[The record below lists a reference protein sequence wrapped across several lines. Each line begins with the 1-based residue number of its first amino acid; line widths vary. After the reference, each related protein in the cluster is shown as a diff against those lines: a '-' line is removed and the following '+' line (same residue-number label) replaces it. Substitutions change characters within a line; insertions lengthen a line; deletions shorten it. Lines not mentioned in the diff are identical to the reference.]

1 MPKVCMC
8 GMHFACMMAV
18 VNKTLQ
24 IRSVPEAV
32 HATLRSRAAAAGM
45 SLSSYLLEEL
55 TEMAARPTVAEVLRR
70 AGERSG
76 ADLDEI
82 VVAVRADRDRA
93 GGAA

>member
-1 MPKVCMC
+1 MC

-18 VNKTLQ
+18 MNKTLQ

-55 TEMAARPTVAEVLRR
+55 TEMAERPTVAEVLRR
-70 AGERSG
+70 AGERSGG